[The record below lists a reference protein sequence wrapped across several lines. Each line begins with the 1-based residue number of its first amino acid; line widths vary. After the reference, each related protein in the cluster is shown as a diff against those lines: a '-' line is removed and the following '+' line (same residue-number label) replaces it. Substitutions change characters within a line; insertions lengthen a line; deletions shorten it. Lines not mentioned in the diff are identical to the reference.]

1 MNKIN
6 WFPEYWNFIE
16 KTKLFDFWRN
26 RYCKNKIYFSPNK
39 ENCGGVG
46 FYDASYESLKF
57 DNDKY
62 RYEKVEKEYLERRE
76 FLFKELE
83 ESQTQDKKRLVL
95 LIEAEEK
102 AFDYWKAKIILKPI
116 EDDVPEILKQSIW
129 LIDEK
134 ERVFKET
141 LSYLIEYDRKHL
153 SPLTYPERSLSN
165 EPLSI
170 SESYHWL
177 IRENRLFGTKDMDF
191 FNKHLNDIKLLNKM
205 DFFNIE
211 FKPEVLIERHNRN
224 IKKEERQNLKRTK
237 NGELFE
243 TINDENNE
251 VFERPVV
258 IYSNE
263 LKEESIISQIK
274 KFKEQDVEQYKT
286 DYENDILIFESDKY
300 QKNTLNSIF
309 EKKGSDIPKNP
320 YILIQ
325 KNIFDLINDEDNLSQ
340 EKQDVI
346 SQLKKHIQERNRGLK
361 EQYKKKEKSEAKSGL
376 LNTFLYFF
384 FKEDKIEVKELNEND
399 KIKLTK
405 NTLEKDGIVFLAVDD
420 EKEKVGD
427 VNNFGNKEDDEG
439 EEDGGLEEAKRGY
452 WDVIEDDFDDKT
464 RFNFFIRDKN
474 GLHFNRK
481 ALIGKFLKNRNN
493 LLNKFKNT
501 TAVVK
506 TKAILNDLKS
516 KLSKEPNKVKLGL
529 EKPAEILANKMAGLE
544 FKDQLN
550 EIKNKHILKEEIK
563 QDLSSKVEYP
573 KYKMK

>member
-26 RYCKNKIYFSPNK
+26 RYCKNKVYFSPNK

-62 RYEKVEKEYLERRE
+62 RYEKVEKEYLKRRE

-83 ESQTQDKKRLVL
+83 ESQYQDKKRLVL

-243 TINDENNE
+243 TVKNENNE

-274 KFKEQDVEQYKT
+274 KFKEQDVDQYKT

-340 EKQDVI
+340 EKQNVI
-346 SQLKKHIQERNRGLK
+346 SQLKKHIQERNKGLK

-420 EKEKVGD
+420 EKEKVED

-452 WDVIEDDFDDKT
+452 WDVVEDDFDDKT

-481 ALIGKFLKNRNN
+481 ALISKFLKNRNN

-501 TAVVK
+501 AAVVK
-506 TKAILNDLKS
+506 TKAILNDLKN

-550 EIKNKHILKEEIK
+550 EIKNKYILKEEIK
-563 QDLSSKVEYP
+563 QDLSSKIEYP

>member
-83 ESQTQDKKRLVL
+83 ESQVQDKKRLVL

-237 NGELFE
+237 NGELLE
-243 TINDENNE
+243 TVKNENNE

-263 LKEESIISQIK
+263 LKEESVISQIK
-274 KFKEQDVEQYKT
+274 KFKEQDLNQYKT

-300 QKNTLNSIF
+300 QKNTFNSIF
-309 EKKGSDIPKNP
+309 EKKGSNIPKNP

-325 KNIFDLINDEDNLSQ
+325 KNIFDLINAEDELSP
-340 EKQDVI
+340 EKQDII

-361 EQYKKKEKSEAKSGL
+361 EHYKKREKSETKSGL

-384 FKEDKIEVKELNEND
+384 FKGGKIEVKELNEND

-420 EKEKVGD
+420 EKEKVED
-427 VNNFGNKEDDEG
+427 VNVENKESDEG
-439 EEDGGLEEAKRGY
+439 EEGGGLEEAKRGY
-452 WDVIEDDFDDKT
+452 WDAVEDDFDDKT

-501 TAVVK
+501 AAVK

-529 EKPAEILANKMAGLE
+529 EKSAEILANKMAALE

-563 QDLSSKVEYP
+563 QVLSSKVEYP

>member
-62 RYEKVEKEYLERRE
+62 RYEKVEKEYLKRRE

-83 ESQTQDKKRLVL
+83 ESQAQDKKRLVL

-134 ERVFKET
+134 ERIFKEA

-243 TINDENNE
+243 TVKNENNK

-274 KFKEQDVEQYKT
+274 KFKEQDVDQYKT

-340 EKQDVI
+340 EKQNVI
-346 SQLKKHIQERNRGLK
+346 SQLKKHIQERNKGLK

-420 EKEKVGD
+420 EKEKVED

-452 WDVIEDDFDDKT
+452 WDVVEDDFDDKT

-481 ALIGKFLKNRNN
+481 ALIGKFLKSRNN

-501 TAVVK
+501 AAVVK
-506 TKAILNDLKS
+506 TKAILNDLKN

-550 EIKNKHILKEEIK
+550 EIKNKYILKEEIK
-563 QDLSSKVEYP
+563 QDLSLKVEYP

>member
-62 RYEKVEKEYLERRE
+62 RYEKVEKEYLERRK

-83 ESQTQDKKRLVL
+83 ESQAQDKKRLVL

-243 TINDENNE
+243 TVKNENNE
-251 VFERPVV
+251 FFERPVV

-263 LKEESIISQIK
+263 LKEESVISQIR
-274 KFKEQDVEQYKT
+274 KFKEQDLDQYKT

-300 QKNTLNSIF
+300 QKNTFNSIF

-325 KNIFDLINDEDNLSQ
+325 KNIFDLINNEDELSP
-340 EKQDVI
+340 EKQDII
-346 SQLKKHIQERNRGLK
+346 SQLKKHIQERNKGLK
-361 EQYKKKEKSEAKSGL
+361 EQYKKKEKSETKSGL

-384 FKEDKIEVKELNEND
+384 FKGDKIEVKELNEND

-420 EKEKVGD
+420 EKEKVED
-427 VNNFGNKEDDEG
+427 VNIENKDGDEG

-452 WDVIEDDFDDKT
+452 WDVVEDDFDDKT

-501 TAVVK
+501 AAVAK

>member
-62 RYEKVEKEYLERRE
+62 RYEKVEKEYLKRRE

-243 TINDENNE
+243 TVKNENNE

-274 KFKEQDVEQYKT
+274 KFKEQDVDQYKT

-340 EKQDVI
+340 EKQNVI
-346 SQLKKHIQERNRGLK
+346 SQLKKHIQERNKGLK

-384 FKEDKIEVKELNEND
+384 FRGDKIEVKELNEND

-420 EKEKVGD
+420 EKEKVED
-427 VNNFGNKEDDEG
+427 VNVENKESDEG
-439 EEDGGLEEAKRGY
+439 EGDGGLEEAKRGY

-506 TKAILNDLKS
+506 TKAILNDLKN